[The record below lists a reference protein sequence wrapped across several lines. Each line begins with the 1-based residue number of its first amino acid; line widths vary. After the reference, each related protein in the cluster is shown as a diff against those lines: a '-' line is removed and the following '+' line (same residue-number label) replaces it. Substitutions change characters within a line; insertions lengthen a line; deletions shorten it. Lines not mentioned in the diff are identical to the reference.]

1 MFIITAHK
9 AVMRGSNMNKL
20 KLAKMYIT
28 WKKEKENKLKITKK
42 KKKKVTFLW
51 QESNPGPLIC
61 LVFALR
67 VILKKYICK
76 ENKQGCDGKS
86 HTVTHFIAFEEHK
99 AEKTSWSL

>member
-1 MFIITAHK
+1 MFIVTAHK

-28 WKKEKENKLKITKK
+28 WKKEKENKLKITQK

-51 QESNPGPLIC
+51 QESNSGPLIC

-67 VILKKYICK
+67 VILKKYI
-76 ENKQGCDGKS
+76 QGK
-86 HTVTHFIAFEEHK
+86 
-99 AEKTSWSL
+99 

>member
-42 KKKKVTFLW
+42 KKK
-51 QESNPGPLIC
+51 ESNFPLAGVEPGTINM
-61 LVFALR
+61 FGLR
-67 VILKKYICK
+67 LKSNIKKIYM
-76 ENKQGCDGKS
+76 QGK
-86 HTVTHFIAFEEHK
+86 
-99 AEKTSWSL
+99 